1 LFDDTKHDYQG
12 DADMTSSPV
21 GIVLVS
27 HSALLAEGAAEL
39 AAQMC
44 AGRAP
49 IAHAGGTDD
58 GRLGTSIALLEAAVR
73 AVASDAGVAII
84 PDLGSSVLT
93 TIAFL
98 EELAGEVKAAIVD
111 APFVEGAVAAV
122 VAAAAGLP
130 LADVIAA
137 AEETRGLTKL

>member
-1 LFDDTKHDYQG
+1 
-12 DADMTSSPV
+12 MTSSPV
-21 GIVLVS
+21 GVVLVS

-73 AVASDAGVAII
+73 AVASEAGVAII

-93 TIAFL
+93 TMAFL
-98 EELAGEVKAAIVD
+98 EELAGDVKAAVVD

-130 LADVIAA
+130 LADVVAA
-137 AEETRGLTKL
+137 AEETRGLRKL

>member
-1 LFDDTKHDYQG
+1 
-12 DADMTSSPV
+12 MTSSPV

-44 AGRAP
+44 AGRTP

-93 TIAFL
+93 TMAFL
-98 EELAGEVKAAIVD
+98 EELAGEVKATIVD

-130 LADVIAA
+130 LADVVAA

>member
-1 LFDDTKHDYQG
+1 
-12 DADMTSSPV
+12 MTSSPV

-27 HSALLAEGAAEL
+27 HSAMLAEGAAEL

-93 TIAFL
+93 TMAFL
-98 EELAGEVKAAIVD
+98 EELAGEVKATIVD

-130 LADVIAA
+130 LADVVAA
-137 AEETRGLTKL
+137 AEETRGLNKL

>member
-1 LFDDTKHDYQG
+1 
-12 DADMTSSPV
+12 MTSGPV

-27 HSALLAEGAAEL
+27 HSAMLAEGAAEL

-93 TIAFL
+93 AMAFL

-130 LADVIAA
+130 LADVVAA
-137 AEETRGLTKL
+137 AEETRGLSKL

>member
-1 LFDDTKHDYQG
+1 
-12 DADMTSSPV
+12 MTSSPV

-58 GRLGTSIALLEAAVR
+58 GRLGTSIARLEAAVR

-93 TIAFL
+93 TMAFL
-98 EELAGEVKAAIVD
+98 EELAGEVKAVIVD

-130 LADVIAA
+130 LADVVAA